1 MTPKEYQQYW
11 KKQPYLE
18 FYQLDPEKID
28 AGKITSETLKF
39 LVTYGIPSGAAPM
52 LSFDNDLFYTTQRP
66 DEYFGFEDLSLSN
79 YMVIG
84 FNGSGDTL
92 CIDRAKNEEIV
103 YLNHDND
110 FERIFINSNLQCL
123 MFCVTAYARFIDRVN
138 TTDSSNFIN
147 GRITPQQ
154 REELKNELL
163 SIDGRI
169 LESGSLWKY
178 ELERAG

>member
-28 AGKITSETLKF
+28 AEKITSETLKF
-39 LVTYGIPSGAAPM
+39 LVTYGIPSDAAPM
-52 LSFDNDLFYTTQRP
+52 LNFSYNLFYTTQSP
-66 DEYFGFEDLSLSN
+66 DEYFGFEDLSLSK
-79 YMVIG
+79 YLVIG
-84 FNGSGDTL
+84 HNGSGDTL
-92 CIDRAKNEEIV
+92 CIDTAKNEEIV

-110 FERIFINSNLQCL
+110 FERIFINTNLQSL
-123 MFCVTAYARFIDRVN
+123 MFCVTAYAKFIDRVN
-138 TTDSSNFIN
+138 TTDSSNYIN

-154 REELKNELL
+154 REEIKNELL

-169 LESGSLWKY
+169 LEDGSFWAA
-178 ELERAG
+178 ELKPE